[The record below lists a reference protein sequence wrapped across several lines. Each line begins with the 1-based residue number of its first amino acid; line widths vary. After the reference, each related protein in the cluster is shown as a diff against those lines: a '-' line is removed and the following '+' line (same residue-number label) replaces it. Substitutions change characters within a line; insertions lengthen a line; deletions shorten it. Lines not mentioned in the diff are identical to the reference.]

1 MDTEHPDST
10 IQMATENLRSTRQ
23 SPGWRE
29 RVMALLQAP
38 SDPGHNIAFSVPLGS
53 EEKRSLSFAWFLVPG
68 QS

>member
-1 MDTEHPDST
+1 
-10 IQMATENLRSTRQ
+10 
-23 SPGWRE
+23 
-29 RVMALLQAP
+29 MALLQAP